1 MICELIIFSMIL
13 YHCNEKTIFG
23 WVQNIFYHYI
33 YI

>member
-1 MICELIIFSMIL
+1 MIL